1 MPAKAAT
8 ARTRVLMDGIKLG
21 ELTRWHDGRVWFGD
35 WLAETLYSVGEGGD
49 VRTEA
54 TIASLPFSIDWL
66 PDGRMLVVNARAKT
80 LQRREADGRFV
91 THADLS
97 GLSEYGCNEIVVDG
111 RGNVY
116 VNNINFDFPEGRVPA
131 RLRRAPH
138 ARRNTPPRRRG
149 ARLSQR
155 DGGDT
160 GQPDADRRGVLQR
173 EPDGLRH
180 RRRRRPRATSGS
192 GRTSRAR
199 APTASASM
207 PKAASGPR
215 PVRGA

>member
-1 MPAKAAT
+1 MAAKAAT

-21 ELTRWHDGRVWFGD
+21 KSTRWHDGRVWFGD

-54 TIASLPFSIDWL
+54 AIASLPFSIDWL

-116 VNNINFDFPEGRVPA
+116 VNNINFDFPEGQFQPGFVALLTPDGT
-131 RLRRAPH
+131 LRRVGEGLAFP
-138 ARRNTPPRRRG
+138 NGMVVTPDNRTLIV
-149 ARLSQR
+149 AEF
-155 DGGDT
+155 
-160 GQPDADRRGVLQR
+160 LQR
-173 EPDGLRH
+173 ESDGLRH
-180 RRRRRPRATSGS
+180 RR
-192 GRTSRAR
+192 
-199 APTASASM
+199 
-207 PKAASGPR
+207 
-215 PVRGA
+215 